1 VNSSKKTIKSAR
13 KVSDGFCPSY
23 RVEYNE
29 FDGSYFVSEPEY
41 KLQRY
46 VEKLLLERTVLPDE
60 IEELLDLHGD
70 LVNYDRSMEEC
81 D

>member
-1 VNSSKKTIKSAR
+1 MNVSKKTIKSAR
-13 KVSDGFCPSY
+13 KVGDGFHAYY

-46 VEKLLLERTVLPDE
+46 VEKLLNERTILPAE
-60 IEELLDLHGD
+60 IEKLLDLHTD
-70 LVNYDRSMEEC
+70 VRTYDAAMDEC